1 MTLYEIDRAI
11 AEALVECVDIETGEI
26 ILDLEAVEA
35 LQMEREAKIEN
46 LALYVKNLAAE
57 AAAIREEEKTL
68 ADRRKAKEAKAER
81 LKNYIADAL
90 GGVAFETARVKCSF
104 RKSTAVNITD
114 NVTLLWYLKSMSL
127 DKCVKHKDPEVVKS
141 EVAKLLKDGRDI
153 PGVVLEERNNMT
165 IK

>member
-1 MTLYEIDRAI
+1 MNLKCRLILEDYRKQRDDFVKLGDTVHSMLTEIVK
-11 AEALVECVDIETGEI
+11 ELGLTV
-26 ILDLEAVEA
+26 LAVEH
-35 LQMEREAKIEN
+35 R
-46 LALYVKNLAAE
+46 VK
-57 AAAIREEEKTL
+57 EEKSL
-68 ADRRKAKEAKAER
+68 AERRKAKEAKAER
-81 LKNYIADAL
+81 LKSYIADAL
-90 GGVAFETARVKCSF
+90 GGSAFETARVKCSF

-153 PGVVLEERNNMT
+153 PGAVLEERNNMT

>member
-46 LALYVKNLAAE
+46 IALYVKNLAAE
-57 AAAIREEEKTL
+57 AAAIREEEKNL

-81 LKNYIADAL
+81 LKNYLTETL
-90 GGVAFETARVKCSF
+90 GGSAFETARVKCSF

-153 PGVVLEERNNMT
+153 PGAVLEERNNMT

>member
-46 LALYVKNLAAE
+46 IALYVKNLTAE
-57 AAAIREEEKTL
+57 AAAIREEEKSL
-68 ADRRKAKEAKAER
+68 AERRKAKEAKAER
-81 LKNYIADAL
+81 LKSYIADAL
-90 GGVAFETARVKCSF
+90 GGSAFETARVKCSF

-153 PGVVLEERNNMT
+153 PGAVLEERNNMT

>member
-11 AEALVECVDIETGEI
+11 EMAIAEGIDPETGEI
-26 ILDLEAVEA
+26 LDFSAVEA

-46 LALYVKNLAAE
+46 LALYVKNLTAE

-68 ADRRKAKEAKAER
+68 AERRKAKETKAER
-81 LKNYIADAL
+81 LKTYLAEAL
-90 GGVAFETARVKCSF
+90 GGAGFETARVKCSF

-141 EVAKLLKDGRDI
+141 EVAKLLKNGRDI